1 MGALD
6 RDYWKEPKKTKD
18 NPTINNI
25 QPNKKNND
33 KFKIIISEYNKNV
46 PFLNRYIKIS
56 DLLLWT
62 VIGFIII
69 IFVLIFL
76 TT

>member
-6 RDYWKEPKKTKD
+6 RDYWKEPKKIKN
-18 NPTINNI
+18 NPTINNT

-46 PFLNRYIKIS
+46 SFVNRYIKIS

-62 VIGFIII
+62 VICFIII
-69 IFVLIFL
+69 IFILVFL